1 MKWERI
7 WNANVIYRTEVYWIS
22 IQIVNMKNF
31 ESESAS
37 ENESKNNNNDNDWG
51 EGVEKGKEKNQEI
64 YV

>member
-1 MKWERI
+1 MKWERRI

-37 ENESKNNNNDNDWG
+37 ENESKTNNNDNDW
-51 EGVEKGKEKNQEI
+51 ECWEKQREKKQEI